1 MHPQKQY
8 KQTLERGLQGSELH
22 SVLSRSRVLFSRD
35 EVIEEWHSNLERV
48 GQRDRET
55 QLMNAGNDIFAL
67 LTKAEKWFYV
77 KRDFNYSF
85 LYIMFV
91 VQQGARVE
99 TIMHGEVPRRKA
111 IYQAGVHNPNFFD
124 AIFTDLMD
132 KEKDEETNSL
142 CT

>member
-22 SVLSRSRVLFSRD
+22 SVLFRSRVLFSRD

-48 GQRDRET
+48 GQRGRET

-111 IYQAGVHNPNFFD
+111 IYQARVHNPNFFD